1 MEQSFYTKQEE
12 IVNVITHGAGV
23 ALAIAA
29 LVILTVFSA
38 LKGTPWHVVSFSIYG
53 ATLVILY
60 LGSTLYHSLTNKKAK
75 SLFRKFDHMS
85 IYLLIAGT
93 YTPFCLTV
101 LRGYIGW
108 TIFGIV
114 WGCTI
119 LGVTLKAITIG
130 KREWLSTLL
139 YIMMGWLIVIAIKT
153 LYLKMP
159 LSGLVYLILG
169 GLAYTGGAYFF
180 MKDKLKFNHGI
191 WHLFVLAGS
200 VFHFF
205 SVMTLL
211 QRV

>member
-1 MEQSFYTKQEE
+1 MEQSFYTKSEE
-12 IVNVITHGAGV
+12 IVNAITHGLGL
-23 ALAIAA
+23 ALSIAA
-29 LVILTVFSA
+29 LVILVVFSA

-60 LGSTLYHSLTNKKAK
+60 LESTLYHSITNKKAK
-75 SLFRKFDHMS
+75 RIFRKFDHMS

-139 YIMMGWLIVIAIKT
+139 YIMMGWLIIIAIKT
-153 LYLKMP
+153 LYITMP
-159 LSGLVYLILG
+159 ISGFVYLVLG

-180 MKDKLKFNHGI
+180 MKDKINFNHGI

-200 VFHFF
+200 IFHFF

-211 QRV
+211 QVA